1 MAYKAF
7 DLTGKVAL
15 VTGGNSG
22 IGLGMA
28 EAMAQAGA
36 AVCIWGTN
44 EAKNDAAVKK
54 LKGHGNKVMALRC
67 DVSDE
72 AAVDRCFAETVK
84 TLGRVDAF
92 FANAGVSGRGGGGKG
107 FHEMATEEWRRVMAV
122 NLDGAFFS
130 LRTAARHMIER
141 GGGGSLVSTASLA
154 GVMGAARGEHYS
166 ATKGALMAMTR
177 SMAVELA
184 RHQIRVNSVVP
195 GWIDTPMTEK
205 ALHGEA
211 FMQKV
216 LPRVPMRRWGV
227 GDDFGGIAVYLASD
241 ASRYHTGDAFII
253 DGGYLMF

>member
-1 MAYKAF
+1 MAYKGF

-28 EAMAQAGA
+28 EALAQAGA

-44 EAKNDAAVKK
+44 EEKNATALAK
-54 LKGHGNKVMALRC
+54 LKGHGGNAMALRC

-72 AAVDRCFAETVK
+72 AAVDRSLAETVK
-84 TLGRVDAF
+84 AMGRVDAF
-92 FANAGVSGRGGGGKG
+92 FANAGVSGRGGAKG
-107 FHEMATEEWRRVMAV
+107 FAEMSTEEWRRVMSV

-130 LRTAARHMIER
+130 LRAAAKHMIER

-154 GVMGAARGEHYS
+154 AVMGAARGEHYS

-184 RHQIRVNSVVP
+184 RHQIRANTIVP

-205 ALHGEA
+205 AVHGEA

-227 GDDFGGIAVYLASD
+227 GTDFGGIAVYLASD

-253 DGGYLMF
+253 DGGYLIF